1 MFGRN
6 REKKEK
12 PKFSKETFFEGL
24 KVFEFIKPYRW
35 YFIGGM
41 ILLTFSSLLFMVFPF
56 LFGQLVDAA
65 TGEAMFGMSINDVG
79 ILLLIFLPLQGIIGY
94 FRAILFAH
102 VSEKGTADIRKAL
115 YKRLVSFPIS
125 FFEENKTGSLISRV
139 TADVDSLYNL
149 FSVTLAEF
157 IRQIITLIVGILFI
171 AITMPRL
178 SLVML
183 LTLPVV
189 IVFAVIFGRYL
200 RKISKVRQKK
210 LADSNGMLSETA
222 QSIQVVKSFA
232 NEWFEINR
240 YYSFIQEVVKM
251 GLKLAHARG
260 LFAGFIITAFMGAIF
275 FIIWQGVLMLEAGTI
290 THGDLVSFVAYT
302 AVLGGSMGS
311 IASFVSQLFTAFGAT
326 ERVRE
331 ILNTEAELEL
341 GEESPIAPLDIHGD
355 INLEFVQFRY
365 PTRTDVPVLEGVD
378 MEIKSGQKVALVGP
392 SGAGKSTIIQLLLQF
407 YPIQQ
412 GDIKVD
418 GKSIYDYDLRQLRNK
433 MALVPQDVI
442 LFGGT
447 IKENILYGREEATNE
462 EVIEA
467 AKKSNSWEFIE
478 NFPEGLETI
487 VGERGVKLSGGQR
500 QRIAI
505 ARAILKDPAIL
516 LLDEATSALDAES
529 EKIVQE
535 ALENLMEGRTS
546 IIIAHRLSTI
556 KDVDCI
562 FVLEDGKIVER
573 GRHDELLG
581 LEDGAYFKQAQLAGL
596 N

>member
-65 TGEAMFGMSINDVG
+65 TGKAMFGMSINDVG
-79 ILLLIFLPLQGIIGY
+79 ILLLIFLPMQGFIGY

-189 IVFAVIFGRYL
+189 IIFAVIFGRYL

-331 ILNTEAELEL
+331 ILNTEA
-341 GEESPIAPLDIHGD
+341 
-355 INLEFVQFRY
+355 
-365 PTRTDVPVLEGVD
+365 
-378 MEIKSGQKVALVGP
+378 
-392 SGAGKSTIIQLLLQF
+392 
-407 YPIQQ
+407 
-412 GDIKVD
+412 
-418 GKSIYDYDLRQLRNK
+418 
-433 MALVPQDVI
+433 
-442 LFGGT
+442 
-447 IKENILYGREEATNE
+447 
-462 EVIEA
+462 
-467 AKKSNSWEFIE
+467 
-478 NFPEGLETI
+478 
-487 VGERGVKLSGGQR
+487 
-500 QRIAI
+500 
-505 ARAILKDPAIL
+505 
-516 LLDEATSALDAES
+516 
-529 EKIVQE
+529 
-535 ALENLMEGRTS
+535 
-546 IIIAHRLSTI
+546 
-556 KDVDCI
+556 
-562 FVLEDGKIVER
+562 
-573 GRHDELLG
+573 
-581 LEDGAYFKQAQLAGL
+581 
-596 N
+596 